1 MPRLLEVYID
11 PARWENKES
20 LNHTTDFGWIAQ
32 FVGNAEDLR

>member
-20 LNHTTDFGWIAQ
+20 LNHTNDRDWLAQ
-32 FVGNAEDLR
+32 FVGGAENIH